1 MFDFSAEEVLLQ
13 LSLPV
18 SPLSSRGLVSVS
30 RQRVH
35 FTANPTASSHC
46 LSSFPSS
53 SPTSTL
59 LSVSAFTSVRVCF
72 CFLSRS
78 KASYPAH
85 SLRCSTSHSLSLG
98 ELKVGGPMHLSST
111 HSPGFDAWCRPQESE
126 SAQSAKK

>member
-1 MFDFSAEEVLLQ
+1 MFDFSAEEVVLQ

-18 SPLSSRGLVSVS
+18 SPLSSRGLVCVS

-35 FTANPTASSHC
+35 FTANSTASSHC

-53 SPTSTL
+53 LPTSTL

-72 CFLSRS
+72 FLSRS
-78 KASYPAH
+78 KVSYPAH

-98 ELKVGGPMHLSST
+98 SLKVGGPMHLSST

>member
-1 MFDFSAEEVLLQ
+1 MHATSSFLYNFNSLCQCPHCPLVVLCPFRG
-13 LSLPV
+13 SV
-18 SPLSSRGLVSVS
+18 YISRPI
-30 RQRVH
+30 QQPPA
-35 FTANPTASSHC
+35 T

-53 SPTSTL
+53 LPTSTL
-59 LSVSAFTSVRVCF
+59 LSVSASTSVRVLF
-72 CFLSRS
+72 FFLSRS
-78 KASYPAH
+78 KVSYPAH